1 MTVYVHQTF
10 EIKQDKFN
18 EGIENIQQIKKYRNE
33 NYNHKV
39 DILVPITGPD
49 HTYSL
54 ISTYDGLAEMEIQ
67 NKRMY
72 DDEEYL
78 ALIGDLFLEQIV
90 QGSINIQIYRSMSE
104 IKNDKQK
111 ESKNN

>member
-1 MTVYVHQTF
+1 M
-10 EIKQDKFN
+10 
-18 EGIENIQQIKKYRNE
+18 
-33 NYNHKV
+33 
-39 DILVPITGPD
+39 
-49 HTYSL
+49 
-54 ISTYDGLAEMEIQ
+54 EMQ

-78 ALIGDLFLEQIV
+78 ALIGDFFLEQIV
-90 QGSINIQIYRSMSE
+90 QGSINTQIYRSMSE